1 MFEVIAFGCQQRC
14 RLRLVPARTGG
25 AGEKARPA
33 GGGVQVIPLSR
44 ANNISIMLTQF
55 AGFKRGPQDI
65 RRALVTG
72 SKALGTERLSL
83 LLQAGCLNRLQCCQ
97 ALQMTQNVDDSG
109 LGGRDPCNDAA
120 SKAAQAPRYWAESPR
135 YLTLP

>member
-1 MFEVIAFGCQQRC
+1 MLGAASCAATGRKNVNRQYVFRGLPDVLCLYSSCIRLPAEVPAEAVG
-14 RLRLVPARTGG
+14 PARTGG

-33 GGGVQVIPLSR
+33 GGAVQVIPLSR

-65 RRALVTG
+65 RRALITG

-83 LLQAGCLNRLQCCQ
+83 LLQAGSLKLSDSANV
-97 ALQMTQNVDDSG
+97 MT
-109 LGGRDPCNDAA
+109 C
-120 SKAAQAPRYWAESPR
+120 
-135 YLTLP
+135 